1 MSLPIMKIYTAIKDD
16 YQNLRL
22 ERGWINLPLMKE
34 PEIKLVITPYYVS
47 IKFGILSKLDIH
59 YEDNDDLEDI
69 QNCISDTIVFIRD
82 FIEEIN
88 EYNRE
93 HNSRLLEEGNT
104 IWVRDQIIE

>member
-34 PEIKLVITPYYVS
+34 PEIRLVITPYMVE
-47 IKFGILSKLDIH
+47 IKFGILTKLEIP
-59 YEDNDDLEDI
+59 YEDNEDLKEI
-69 QNCISDTIVFIRD
+69 QDCISNTIVFIRD

-88 EYNRE
+88 EHNQKI
-93 HNSRLLEEGNT
+93 NSRLLEEGNT
-104 IWVRDQIIE
+104 IWVKGEIK

>member
-1 MSLPIMKIYTAIKDD
+1 MSLPIMKIFTAIKDD

-34 PEIKLVITPYYVS
+34 PEIKLVITPHYVS
-47 IKFGILSKLDIH
+47 VKFGILTKLEIP
-59 YEDNDDLEDI
+59 YEDNEDLKEI
-69 QNCISDTIVFIRD
+69 QDCISNTIVFIRD

-93 HNSRLLEEGNT
+93 TNSRLLGEGNT
-104 IWVRDQIIE
+104 VWVKDQIIK